1 MRVTLRNPARRRGF
15 SLIEVLVA
23 MAILTIIVLIVA
35 GIFQQTSLA
44 WSLGLRRADE
54 QSAVRA
60 VVGAL
65 SRDLSMIVDPA
76 NFVIGPTHGNTS
88 ERDTAM
94 EAGDLDAA
102 DGTLDGNTLDF
113 WILRA
118 PDLFDEDGT
127 ATRELYHVTYSGGN
141 PVKREVKAFGA
152 QGYDTPSDTSEEAG
166 GGESEYDLGTG
177 GSVRFEAISPD
188 DDTVRDFFTLVAAR
202 MYCETGDACM
212 RCRGCRTTLDGNNPD
227 AFFVNPKCERLK
239 VQDVKD
245 LISEVSIKALSGV
258 KTFFVM
264 RADLM
269 APDAQNK
276 LLKTLEEPP
285 EGVVIFLGVANE
297 AGMLDTVK
305 SRCRKIYLDVFD
317 RETVYEALLG
327 AGCDAESAAV
337 AASCSEGQLGK
348 ALGIARSPE
357 YGAHYSDA
365 LTLLERLKKSRDILS
380 AELVP
385 SLKADAGEFLKV
397 LAVVVRDVIAA
408 KRGDPLFFGAEISSR
423 IESIAQGFSLRAL
436 ALTENAINRAQEKLS
451 FTVNQTA
458 VEDSLLFDILEVKH
472 KWQS

>member
-1 MRVTLRNPARRRGF
+1 
-15 SLIEVLVA
+15 
-23 MAILTIIVLIVA
+23 
-35 GIFQQTSLA
+35 
-44 WSLGLRRADE
+44 
-54 QSAVRA
+54 
-60 VVGAL
+60 
-65 SRDLSMIVDPA
+65 
-76 NFVIGPTHGNTS
+76 
-88 ERDTAM
+88 
-94 EAGDLDAA
+94 
-102 DGTLDGNTLDF
+102 
-113 WILRA
+113 
-118 PDLFDEDGT
+118 
-127 ATRELYHVTYSGGN
+127 
-141 PVKREVKAFGA
+141 
-152 QGYDTPSDTSEEAG
+152 
-166 GGESEYDLGTG
+166 
-177 GSVRFEAISPD
+177 
-188 DDTVRDFFTLVAAR
+188 
-202 MYCETGDACM
+202 M

-408 KRGDPLFFGAEISSR
+408 KRGDPLFFGAEITSR